1 MQAEAEETKPVA
13 DETSPSVT
21 AAAAPPVA
29 AMAPAPDL
37 PTPVPV
43 KTAGE
48 AEDGSGA
55 AADRAV
61 EEPVLAEA
69 ADAQPASEI
78 PAAAGVE
85 PPAAAPAR
93 IPGPETPDTIGEAAA
108 LGAAVPPPQGLPA
121 RADLAQAPPPEGESG
136 DPAASAAAP
145 APEDAGAI
153 AESAPVVAA
162 GLPSAPAVPA
172 AGSSSRGGS
181 PAIPGLPDLAG
192 PEEDLLDDIPEFED
206 PEMLPDI
213 PSDVGSVV
221 RAGARCKGKVVAVRD
236 SGVIVAFGTKVE
248 GSVPLAEFRDADGT
262 VSVEPGQEIEVLV
275 ERMGA
280 PGEYAALS
288 FKRIRELDAWADIQA
303 AHARSL
309 PLQGRIVAAVKGGLR
324 VDIGVS
330 AFMPGSQIDIR
341 PVRNVDAWIGK
352 DVDVAVIECDR
363 RRGNVVV
370 SRSSLLSARQRQL
383 RTETLSK
390 LAAGEPATG
399 VVTTITSFGVFV
411 DLGGIEGMIK
421 FADLSYGRVGKAED
435 HLHTGMELTAR
446 VMRIDE
452 AKEKIVLSL
461 KAMQPDPWLTIAERY
476 APAQRVRGR
485 VASVKD
491 YGAFVEL
498 EPGVEGLIHFSEID
512 WSRRAKHPT
521 KTFAPNTEVEAV
533 VLAVDPEQR
542 RISLSS
548 KRLTPDPWDSHA
560 ASLEVGQVVKG
571 VVRKIE
577 NYGLFVE
584 IAPGIEGLVHV
595 SDLSWDSRPTHPR
608 EVAQKGQE
616 ISTVILQA
624 DLANRKLSLGVKQLQ
639 PDAWDAFLMENSV
652 GDVLPGTVRRIAKFG
667 AFVELAAGVEGLCH
681 SSQLPKDRSAIK
693 PGQQHQFEI
702 LELNER
708 TRRIGLR
715 YR

>member
-1 MQAEAEETKPVA
+1 MQAQAEETKPVA
-13 DETSPSVT
+13 EEFDSS
-21 AAAAPPVA
+21 APDVAEKPVA
-29 AMAPAPDL
+29 SVHPAPDL
-37 PTPVPV
+37 PPPTPIEAPS
-43 KTAGE
+43 T
-48 AEDGSGA
+48 AEDDSAVATNA
-55 AADRAV
+55 ALVVEAPSAQADSESPAV
-61 EEPVLAEA
+61 A
-69 ADAQPASEI
+69 
-78 PAAAGVE
+78 
-85 PPAAAPAR
+85 
-93 IPGPETPDTIGEAAA
+93 GPEPA
-108 LGAAVPPPQGLPA
+108 GAA
-121 RADLAQAPPPEGESG
+121 RADLPDGKVGDTSPVEASPPPHGHTEPSDLPEARRFEEQPVGSVPSGEQPG
-136 DPAASAAAP
+136 
-145 APEDAGAI
+145 PE
-153 AESAPVVAA
+153 AETADEPAPVVGAESQ
-162 GLPSAPAVPA
+162 PAPAAMTAPPSMPGGPA
-172 AGSSSRGGS
+172 T
-181 PAIPGLPDLAG
+181 IPGLPDLAG
-192 PEEDLLDDIPEFED
+192 PEEDILDDIPEFED
-206 PEMLPDI
+206 PEILPDI
-213 PSDVGSVV
+213 PSDAGSVV
-221 RAGARCKGKVVAVRD
+221 RAGARCKGTIVAVRD

-262 VSVEPGQEIEVLV
+262 VSVAPGQEIEVLV

-288 FKRIRELDAWADIQA
+288 FKRIRELEIWAGIQE
-303 AHARSL
+303 AHARNL
-309 PLQGRIVAAVKGGLR
+309 PIQGTIVEAVKGGLR
-324 VDIGVS
+324 VDIGVP
-330 AFMPGSQIDIR
+330 AFMPGSQLDIR
-341 PVRNVDAWIGK
+341 PVRGVDSWIGK
-352 DVDVAVIECDR
+352 QVEVAVIECDR

-370 SRSSLLSARQRQL
+370 SRSSLLSARQREL
-383 RTETLSK
+383 RAETLGK
-390 LAAGEPATG
+390 LSVGEPATG

-421 FADLSYGRVGKAED
+421 YADLSYGRVGKAED
-435 HLHTGMELTAR
+435 HVKTGAELTAR

-452 AKEKIVLSL
+452 AKGKIVLSL
-461 KAMQPDPWLTIAERY
+461 KAMQPDPWLTIEERY
-476 APAQRVRGR
+476 APGQKVSGR

-498 EPGVEGLIHFSEID
+498 EPGVEGLIHLSEID

-521 KTFAPNTEVEAV
+521 KTFAPDADAEAV
-533 VLAVDPEQR
+533 VLAVQPDQR

-548 KRLTPDPWDSHA
+548 KRLTPDPWDTHA
-560 ASLEVGQVVKG
+560 ATLEVGQVVKG

-639 PDAWDAFLMENSV
+639 PDAWDSFLLENSV
-652 GDVLPGTVRRIAKFG
+652 GDTLLGTVKRIAKFG
-667 AFVELAAGVEGLCH
+667 AFVELATGVEGLCH
-681 SSQLPKDRSAIK
+681 SSQLPKDRSVIK

-702 LELNER
+702 LELNAR

>member
-1 MQAEAEETKPVA
+1 MQAQSEETKPVA
-13 DETSPSVT
+13 DENGSGVADAAGQAVGELPPAPSLPPPELVDAAGT
-21 AAAAPPVA
+21 AEEDPVAAPEPAAAEAGPGPSSSEVPSDAAAAPAEPPGAGASETVDEPADPVA
-29 AMAPAPDL
+29 S
-37 PTPVPV
+37 V
-43 KTAGE
+43 
-48 AEDGSGA
+48 S
-55 AADRAV
+55 
-61 EEPVLAEA
+61 
-69 ADAQPASEI
+69 
-78 PAAAGVE
+78 
-85 PPAAAPAR
+85 
-93 IPGPETPDTIGEAAA
+93 
-108 LGAAVPPPQGLPA
+108 PPPQEAPELADARPA
-121 RADLAQAPPPEGESG
+121 ERGSG
-136 DPAASAAAP
+136 DPAPAGAQSGPDADLAAAP
-145 APEDAGAI
+145 APA
-153 AESAPVVAA
+153 VAA
-162 GLPSAPAVPA
+162 APPPVPA
-172 AGSSSRGGS
+172 APPS
-181 PAIPGLPDLAG
+181 PSGPSTIPGLPDLAG
-192 PEEDLLDDIPEFED
+192 PEEDLLDDIPDFED

-213 PSDVGSVV
+213 PADAGPVV
-221 RAGARCKGKVVAVRD
+221 RAGARCKGTVVAVRD

-248 GSVPLAEFRDADGT
+248 GSVPLAEFQQADGT

-288 FKRIRELDAWADIQA
+288 FKRVRELEVWARIQQ
-303 AHARSL
+303 AHAHNLSIKGTVVG
-309 PLQGRIVAAVKGGLR
+309 PVKGGLR
-324 VDIGVS
+324 VDIGVP

-341 PVRNVDAWIGK
+341 PVRKMDSWVGSE
-352 DVDVAVIECDR
+352 VEVAVIECDR

-370 SRSSLLSARQRQL
+370 SRSSLLRARQREL
-383 RTETLSK
+383 RAETLGK
-390 LAAGEPATG
+390 LAVGEPATG
-399 VVTTITSFGVFV
+399 EVTTITSFGVFV

-421 FADLSYGRVGKAED
+421 YADLSYGRVRKAED
-435 HLHTGMELTAR
+435 HVQTGQQLTAR

-461 KAMQPDPWLTIAERY
+461 KAMQPDPWLTIGERF
-476 APAQRVRGR
+476 AVGQRVRGR
-485 VASVKD
+485 VTSVKD

-521 KTFAPNTEVEAV
+521 KTFTPNADTEAV
-533 VLAVDPEQR
+533 VLAIDPDQR
-542 RISLSS
+542 RISLSA
-548 KRLTPDPWDSHA
+548 KRLTPDPWDTHA

-595 SDLSWDSRPTHPR
+595 SDLSWDSRPAQPR

-616 ISTVILQA
+616 ISTVILQT
-624 DLANRKLSLGVKQLQ
+624 DLENRKLSLGVKQLQ
-639 PDAWDAFLMENSV
+639 PDAWDAFLIENSV

-667 AFVELAAGVEGLCH
+667 AFVELATGVEGLCH

-693 PGQQHQFEI
+693 PGQQHEFEI

-715 YR
+715 CL

>member
-1 MQAEAEETKPVA
+1 MQAQSEETKPLA
-13 DETSPSVT
+13 DENGPNVT
-21 AAAAPPVA
+21 DATELPR
-29 AMAPAPDL
+29 APDL
-37 PTPVPV
+37 PPPELVDAASAEED
-43 KTAGE
+43 TAS
-48 AEDGSGA
+48 AEEGDSVA
-55 AADRAV
+55 AP
-61 EEPVLAEA
+61 E
-69 ADAQPASEI
+69 
-78 PAAAGVE
+78 PAAAEADPSPSASEQPSAVASAPADPPGAGASETMDE
-85 PPAAAPAR
+85 PADPVASVAPVPQEPPEAQALSHEPRSDQGSDDPAPAQFAAEAELPAAATA
-93 IPGPETPDTIGEAAA
+93 PEA
-108 LGAAVPPPQGLPA
+108 
-121 RADLAQAPPPEGESG
+121 APPP
-136 DPAASAAAP
+136 
-145 APEDAGAI
+145 
-153 AESAPVVAA
+153 
-162 GLPSAPAVPA
+162 APAVPP
-172 AGSSSRGGS
+172 S
-181 PAIPGLPDLAG
+181 PSGPNAIPGLPDLAG

-213 PSDVGSVV
+213 PSDAGAVV
-221 RAGARCKGKVVAVRD
+221 RAGARCKGTVVAVRD

-248 GSVPLAEFRDADGT
+248 GSVPLAEFQQADGT

-288 FKRIRELDAWADIQA
+288 FKRIRELEVWTRIQN
-303 AHARSL
+303 AHAHNL
-309 PLQGRIVAAVKGGLR
+309 PITGSVVGPVKGGLR
-324 VDIGVS
+324 VDIGVP

-341 PVRNVDAWIGK
+341 PVRKMDSWVGSE
-352 DVDVAVIECDR
+352 VEVAVIECDR

-370 SRSSLLSARQRQL
+370 SRSSLLRARQQEL
-383 RTETLSK
+383 RTETLAK
-390 LAAGEPATG
+390 LAVGEPASG
-399 VVTTITSFGVFV
+399 EVTTITSFGVFV

-421 FADLSYGRVGKAED
+421 YADLSYGRVRKAED
-435 HLHTGMELTAR
+435 HVQTGQELTAR

-461 KAMQPDPWLTIAERY
+461 KAMQPDPWLTIGERF
-476 APAQRVRGR
+476 AVGQRVRGR
-485 VASVKD
+485 VTSVKD

-521 KTFAPNTEVEAV
+521 KTFTPNADTEAV
-533 VLAVDPEQR
+533 VLAIDPDQR
-542 RISLSS
+542 RISLSA
-548 KRLTPDPWDSHA
+548 KRLTPDPWDTHA

-577 NYGLFVE
+577 HYGLFVE

-595 SDLSWDSRPTHPR
+595 SDLSWDSRPTQPR

-624 DLANRKLSLGVKQLQ
+624 DLENRKLSLGVKQLQ
-639 PDAWDAFLMENSV
+639 PDAWDAFLIENSV
-652 GDVLPGTVRRIAKFG
+652 GDILPGTVRRIAKFG
-667 AFVELAAGVEGLCH
+667 AFVELATGVEGLCH

-715 YR
+715 YL

>member
-1 MQAEAEETKPVA
+1 MQAEAEETNPVE
-13 DETSPSVT
+13 DETSSST
-21 AAAAPPVA
+21 SAAPAPAVG
-29 AMAPAPDL
+29 AMPPAPDL
-37 PTPVPV
+37 PTRVQ
-43 KTAGE
+43 AEAACE
-48 AEDGSGA
+48 AEDTPDP
-55 AADRAV
+55 AADESALV
-61 EEPVLAEA
+61 EAT
-69 ADAQPASEI
+69 DAQPAREL
-78 PAAAGVE
+78 PEATAAE
-85 PPAAAPAR
+85 PPSAARAEAP
-93 IPGPETPDTIGEAAA
+93 GTETPDAVGEAVAP
-108 LGAAVPPPQGLPA
+108 GSEVPPPQGSPA
-121 RADLAQAPPPEGESG
+121 MVAQAPASPLGGESG
-136 DPAASAAAP
+136 APAASAVEPAPTSDPAPVAAP
-145 APEDAGAI
+145 GTPPAPT
-153 AESAPVVAA
+153 
-162 GLPSAPAVPA
+162 APAAVPP
-172 AGSSSRGGS
+172 SPGGS
-181 PAIPGLPDLAG
+181 AAIPGLPDLAV

-206 PEMLPDI
+206 PDMLPDI
-213 PSDVGSVV
+213 PSDTGSVV
-221 RAGARCKGKVVAVRD
+221 RAGARCKGKVVAVRE
-236 SGVIVAFGTKVE
+236 SGVIVSFGTKVE
-248 GSVPLAEFRDADGT
+248 GSVPLDEFRDADGT

-288 FKRIRELDAWADIQA
+288 LKRIRELDAWAGIEE
-303 AHARSL
+303 AHAKSL
-309 PLQGRIVAAVKGGLR
+309 PLQGTIIEAVKGGLR

-341 PVRNVDAWIGK
+341 PVRDVDAWIGK
-352 DVDVAVIECDR
+352 EVDVAVIECDR
-363 RRGNVVV
+363 RRRNVVV
-370 SRSSLLSARQRQL
+370 SRSSLLSERQRQL
-383 RTETLSK
+383 RTETLGK
-390 LAAGEPATG
+390 LAVGEPATG

-411 DLGGIEGMIK
+411 DLGGIEGLIK

-435 HLHTGMELTAR
+435 HVQTGAELTAR
-446 VMRIDE
+446 VIRIDE
-452 AKEKIVLSL
+452 AKQKIVLSL
-461 KAMQPDPWLTIAERY
+461 KAMKPDPWLTIAERY
-476 APAQRVRGR
+476 VPGQRVRGR

-512 WSRRAKHPT
+512 WSRHAKHPT
-521 KTFAPNTEVEAV
+521 KTFTPDSEAEAV
-533 VLAVDPEQR
+533 VLAVDPDKR
-542 RISLSS
+542 RVSLSS
-548 KRLTPDPWDSHA
+548 KRLTPDPWDTHA

-639 PDAWDAFLMENSV
+639 PDAWDAFLLENSV
-652 GDVLPGTVRRIAKFG
+652 GDILPGTVRRIAKFG

-693 PGQQHQFEI
+693 PGRQHQFEI

>member
-13 DETSPSVT
+13 DETTSSV
-21 AAAAPPVA
+21 AAAAEPPLSA
-29 AMAPAPDL
+29 APPAPDL
-37 PTPVPV
+37 PTPSPAE
-43 KTAGE
+43 TAGE
-48 AEDGSGA
+48 AQDGSA
-55 AADRAV
+55 APADPAAG
-61 EEPVLAEA
+61 EPAPAEA
-69 ADAQPASEI
+69 TAAPPASEN
-78 PAAAGVE
+78 PTAAGAE
-85 PPAAAPAR
+85 PPAAACAE
-93 IPGPETPDTIGEAAA
+93 IPGPETPAAIGEAAA
-108 LGAAVPPPQGLPA
+108 LGDAVPPPQGPPA
-121 RADLAQAPPPEGESG
+121 MAEMAQASPSEGESG
-136 DPAASAAAP
+136 DPATSAAEP
-145 APEDAGAI
+145 APEAAGAA
-153 AESAPVVAA
+153 AELAPAA
-162 GLPSAPAVPA
+162 ASGPPPAPAVPA
-172 AGSSSRGGS
+172 AAPSSPGGS
-181 PAIPGLPDLAG
+181 AAIPGLPDLAG

-213 PSDVGSVV
+213 PSDAGSVV

-288 FKRIRELDAWADIQA
+288 SKRIRELDAWAGIQE
-303 AHARSL
+303 AHAKSL
-309 PLQGRIVAAVKGGLR
+309 PLQGTIVGAVKGGLK
-324 VDIGVS
+324 VDVGVS

-390 LAAGEPATG
+390 LAVGEPATG

-435 HLHTGMELTAR
+435 HVQAGMELTSR

-452 AKEKIVLSL
+452 ARGKIVLSL
-461 KAMQPDPWLTIAERY
+461 KAMQPDPWLTVAERY
-476 APAQRVRGR
+476 APGQRVRGR

-512 WSRRAKHPT
+512 WSRHAKHPT
-521 KTFAPNTEVEAV
+521 KTFTPNTEAEAV
-533 VLAVDPEQR
+533 VLAVDPDQR

-548 KRLTPDPWDSHA
+548 KRLTPDPWDTHA

-639 PDAWDAFLMENSV
+639 PDAWDAFLIENSV
-652 GDVLPGTVRRIAKFG
+652 GDILPGTVRRIAKFG

-693 PGQQHQFEI
+693 PGRQHQFEI

>member
-1 MQAEAEETKPVA
+1 MDEPADPVATVAPVPQEPPEAPALSDEPRSDQGSDDPAPAQFAAEAELPA
-13 DETSPSVT
+13 AAT
-21 AAAAPPVA
+21 APEAAPP
-29 AMAPAPDL
+29 P
-37 PTPVPV
+37 
-43 KTAGE
+43 
-48 AEDGSGA
+48 
-55 AADRAV
+55 
-61 EEPVLAEA
+61 
-69 ADAQPASEI
+69 
-78 PAAAGVE
+78 
-85 PPAAAPAR
+85 
-93 IPGPETPDTIGEAAA
+93 
-108 LGAAVPPPQGLPA
+108 
-121 RADLAQAPPPEGESG
+121 
-136 DPAASAAAP
+136 
-145 APEDAGAI
+145 
-153 AESAPVVAA
+153 
-162 GLPSAPAVPA
+162 APAVPP
-172 AGSSSRGGS
+172 S
-181 PAIPGLPDLAG
+181 PSGPNAIPGLPDLAG

-213 PSDVGSVV
+213 PSDAGAVV
-221 RAGARCKGKVVAVRD
+221 RAGARCKGTVVAVRD

-248 GSVPLAEFRDADGT
+248 GSVPLAEFQQADGT

-288 FKRIRELDAWADIQA
+288 FKRIRELEVWTRIQN
-303 AHARSL
+303 AHAHNL
-309 PLQGRIVAAVKGGLR
+309 PITGSVVGPVKGGLR
-324 VDIGVS
+324 VDIGVP

-341 PVRNVDAWIGK
+341 PVRKMDSWVGSE
-352 DVDVAVIECDR
+352 VEVAVIECDR

-370 SRSSLLSARQRQL
+370 SRSSLLRARQQEL
-383 RTETLSK
+383 RTETLAK
-390 LAAGEPATG
+390 LAVGEPASG
-399 VVTTITSFGVFV
+399 EVTTITSFGVFV

-421 FADLSYGRVGKAED
+421 YADLSYGRVRKAED
-435 HLHTGMELTAR
+435 HVQTGQELTAR

-461 KAMQPDPWLTIAERY
+461 KAMQPDPWLTIGERF
-476 APAQRVRGR
+476 AVGQRVRGR
-485 VASVKD
+485 VTSVKD

-521 KTFAPNTEVEAV
+521 KTFAPNADTEAV
-533 VLAVDPEQR
+533 VLAIDPDQR
-542 RISLSS
+542 RISLSA
-548 KRLTPDPWDSHA
+548 KRLTPDPWDTHA

-577 NYGLFVE
+577 HYGLFVE

-595 SDLSWDSRPTHPR
+595 SDLSWDSRPTQPR

-624 DLANRKLSLGVKQLQ
+624 DLENRKLSLGVKQLQ
-639 PDAWDAFLMENSV
+639 PDAWDAFLIENSV
-652 GDVLPGTVRRIAKFG
+652 GDILPGTVRRIAKFG
-667 AFVELAAGVEGLCH
+667 AFVELATGVEGLCH
-681 SSQLPKDRSAIK
+681 SSQLPRDRSAIK

-715 YR
+715 YL